1 MVIII
6 QKSML
11 SNGKFQDV
19 QERVT
24 HIIVPGNGQLEPGHA
39 ANCIGNI
46 VQSHRDNML
55 TAIFHGSIKI

>member
-24 HIIVPGNGQLEPGHA
+24 HITMAEDIERRIWGQEG
-39 ANCIGNI
+39 G
-46 VQSHRDNML
+46 
-55 TAIFHGSIKI
+55 